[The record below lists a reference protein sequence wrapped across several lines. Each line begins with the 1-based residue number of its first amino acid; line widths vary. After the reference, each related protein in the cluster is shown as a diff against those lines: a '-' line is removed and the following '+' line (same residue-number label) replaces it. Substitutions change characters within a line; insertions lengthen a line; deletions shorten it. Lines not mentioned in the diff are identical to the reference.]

1 MKRILAAVILG
12 LFAVGSIQAETL
24 LNGAGST
31 FDYPI
36 FAKWFGAYAKIDPDV
51 HFNYQAVGSG
61 GGLRQIEAQTIDFGA
76 SDAPMSDRAMAEAPG
91 KIFNIPIVAGGEAIV
106 FALPGIAKLRLDAD
120 ALAAI
125 YLGKVTKWND
135 PKIAGLNPQVSLP
148 DLDILVVHRS
158 DGSGTTYIFT
168 DYLSNVS
175 SDWKSQVGKGS
186 AVNWPVG
193 LGGNGNEGVA
203 DQVQQNPGSIGYVEL
218 AYAKNKK
225 MNYADM
231 KNAAG
236 NYVLPTLES
245 VTAAL
250 ATATIPGD
258 FRFSIVN
265 ASGGQAYPISGA
277 SWLLIYQIQKDA
289 EKGRKLVQFTKW
301 AMTEGQKLSPSLDYA
316 PIPPDVAQRVLK
328 RLDEIG
334 FAN

>member
-1 MKRILAAVILG
+1 MKRIIVAIIWSLIAA
-12 LFAVGSIQAETL
+12 GSIRAETL

-36 FAKWFGAYAKIDPDV
+36 FTRWFGAYAKIDPGV

-91 KIFNIPIVAGGEAIV
+91 KILNIPIVAGGEAIV
-106 FALPGIAKLRLDAD
+106 FTLPGIAKLRLDSD

-125 YLGKVTKWND
+125 FLGKITKWND

-175 SDWKSQVGKGS
+175 SAWKSQVGKGS

-203 DQVQQNPGSIGYVEL
+203 DQVLQNPGSIGYVEL
-218 AYAKNKK
+218 AYARNKK
-225 MNYADM
+225 MSYADL
-231 KNAAG
+231 KNGAG

-250 ATATIPGD
+250 ATATIPDD

-265 ASGGQAYPISGA
+265 ASGDQAYPISGA
-277 SWLLIYQIQKDA
+277 SWLLIYQFQKDA
-289 EKGRKLVQFTKW
+289 EKGKKLVQFAKW

-328 RLDEIG
+328 HLDDISFG
-334 FAN
+334 N

>member
-1 MKRILAAVILG
+1 MKRILVAVILG
-12 LFAVGSIQAETL
+12 LFGVGSIQAETL

-218 AYAKNKK
+218 SYAKNKK
-225 MNYADM
+225 MNYADL

-316 PIPPDVAQRVLK
+316 PIPLDVAQRVLK

-334 FAN
+334 FGN

>member
-1 MKRILAAVILG
+1 MKRILVAVILG
-12 LFAVGSIQAETL
+12 LFVVGSIQAETL

-36 FAKWFGAYAKIDPDV
+36 LAKWFGAYAKIDPDV

-135 PKIAGLNPQVSLP
+135 SKIAGLNPQVSLP

-218 AYAKNKK
+218 SYAKNKK
-225 MNYADM
+225 MNYADL

-316 PIPPDVAQRVLK
+316 PIPLDVAQRVLK

-334 FAN
+334 FGN